1 MFKVSRR
8 QVIAGGAATAAV
20 MGIPSMAFA
29 KTTLRFADVTTADA
43 PRSQA
48 LVNIFAK
55 EIGDNYDFKPY
66 FGSTLLK
73 QGTELVAVQRGNL
86 EMAMLPP
93 SDFAKQ
99 APEFDI
105 LGAAYVV
112 RSAAHLQSIFDSDV
126 GDQFRKIA
134 REKLRVEILAPAY
147 YGARHV
153 NLRGNKK
160 VMRPE
165 DLAGVKM
172 RMPGGESWQFL
183 GKAIGANP
191 VPMDYAEVYTGLQ
204 TGAIDAQ
211 DNPLPNDKL
220 MKFYE
225 VTNQIILTG
234 HNIGFGLLL
243 IGSSTFDA
251 LPKQN
256 RSACAMPLGK
266 PLPGARQ
273 SIRSRR
279 RISSASSSSRSSM
292 STNLIWRP
300 SAPMRRSNTCNRRFL
315 HPGLPACSK
324 RSTRFD
330 TVERLHSGN
339 AAALSDVF
347 DAVLHVA
354 GQHPARA
361 FVIPLHRKLE

>member
-1 MFKVSRR
+1 MFTLTRR
-8 QVIAGGAATAAV
+8 QAIAGTAATAA
-20 MGIPSMAFA
+20 MIGLPKAAFA

-55 EIGDNYDFKPY
+55 EIGDEYEFKPY

-112 RSAAHLQSIFDSDV
+112 RSAAHLQSIFDSEI
-126 GDQFRKIA
+126 GEEFRKIA

-153 NLRGNKK
+153 NLKGKKK

-183 GKAIGANP
+183 GKAVGANP
-191 VPMDYAEVYTGLQ
+191 VAMDYAEVYTGLQ

-225 VTNQIILTG
+225 VTDQIVLTA

-243 IGSSTFDA
+243 IGSSIFDA
-251 LPKQN
+251 LPAAEHTRMREAARKGFAWSTGEYEKQEKELVGFF
-256 RSACAMPLGK
+256 REQGLEVYEPDLEAFRAYAQKQYMESPL
-266 PLPGARQ
+266 
-273 SIRSRR
+273 
-279 RISSASSSSRSSM
+279 SASWPTGM
-292 STNLIWRP
+292 LDKI
-300 SAPMRRSNTCNRRFL
+300 
-315 HPGLPACSK
+315 
-324 RSTRFD
+324 
-330 TVERLHSGN
+330 N
-339 AAALSDVF
+339 AL
-347 DAVLHVA
+347 
-354 GQHPARA
+354 
-361 FVIPLHRKLE
+361 

>member
-1 MFKVSRR
+1 MFTLTRR
-8 QVIAGGAATAAV
+8 QAIAGTAVTAA
-20 MGIPSMAFA
+20 MIGLPKAAFA

-55 EIGDNYDFKPY
+55 EIGDDYEFKPY

-99 APEFDI
+99 APVFDI

-112 RSAAHLQSIFDSDV
+112 RSAAHLQSIFDSEI
-126 GDQFRKIA
+126 GEEFRRIA

-153 NLRGNKK
+153 NLKGKKK

-183 GKAIGANP
+183 GKAVGANP
-191 VPMDYAEVYTGLQ
+191 VAMDYAEVYTGLQ

-225 VTNQIILTG
+225 VTDQIILTA

-251 LPKQN
+251 LPAAEQTRMREAARKGFAWSTAEYEKQEKELVGFF
-256 RSACAMPLGK
+256 REQGLEVYEPDLEAFRAYAQKQYRESPL
-266 PLPGARQ
+266 
-273 SIRSRR
+273 
-279 RISSASSSSRSSM
+279 SAS
-292 STNLIWRP
+292 W
-300 SAPMRRSNTCNRRFL
+300 
-315 HPGLPACSK
+315 PAGMLDK
-324 RSTRFD
+324 I
-330 TVERLHSGN
+330 N
-339 AAALSDVF
+339 AL
-347 DAVLHVA
+347 
-354 GQHPARA
+354 
-361 FVIPLHRKLE
+361 